1 MLMDAISINY
11 KELMDNLFDG
21 VCFVDNNKAIR
32 YWNKAAENITGF
44 TADEVLG
51 KVCRESILTFRDDEG
66 RNLCDALCPLEKPA
80 ADSSARET
88 ELYLHH
94 KDGRRIPVAIRITPI
109 RDSEGSITGVL
120 ELFSDISSKSATL
133 LKIKELEKLSMTD
146 TLTMLANRRCIQI
159 ELESRLQELARFNW
173 PFAVLYMDIDHFK
186 NINDTYGHD
195 TGDAV
200 LKTVA
205 DALVASVRPF
215 DLMGRWG
222 GEEFIGIMRNVD
234 EKGLYHIGDRLRQ
247 LVAASYVAIDQKK
260 ISVTV
265 SAGGTM
271 AKTDDTVEE
280 VVKRADELMFKSK
293 ATGRNCLTISD

>member
-1 MLMDAISINY
+1 MDEIGINY

-21 VCFVDNNKAIR
+21 VCFVDSNKAIR

-51 KVCRESILTFRDDEG
+51 KICSESILSFRDDEG
-66 RNLCDALCPLEKPA
+66 RNICEALCPLDKPA
-80 ADSSARET
+80 ADSSARES

-109 RDSEGSITGVL
+109 RDSAGSIMGVL

-133 LKIKELEKLSMTD
+133 LRIKELEKLSLTD
-146 TLTMLANRRCIQI
+146 TLTMLANRRYIQM
-159 ELESRLQELARFNW
+159 ELESRLQELSRFNW

-195 TGDAV
+195 VGDAV

-215 DLMGRWG
+215 DLIGRWG
-222 GEEFIGIMRNVD
+222 GEEFVGIMRNVD
-234 EKGLYHIGDRLRQ
+234 EEGLYLIGDRLRQ
-247 LVAASYVAIDQKK
+247 LVEAASVVIDQKK

-265 SAGGTM
+265 SAGGVM
-271 AKTDDTVEE
+271 AKTDDTVAELI
-280 VVKRADELMFKSK
+280 KRADELMFKSK
-293 ATGRNCLTISD
+293 AAGRNCLTIS

>member
-1 MLMDAISINY
+1 MDEIGINY

-21 VCFVDNNKAIR
+21 VCFVDSNKAIR

-51 KVCRESILTFRDDEG
+51 KICSESILSFRDDEG
-66 RNLCDALCPLEKPA
+66 RNICEALCPLDKPA
-80 ADSSARET
+80 ADSSARES

-109 RDSEGSITGVL
+109 RDSAGSIMGVL

-133 LKIKELEKLSMTD
+133 LRIKELEKLSLTD
-146 TLTMLANRRCIQI
+146 TLTMLANRRYIQM
-159 ELESRLQELARFNW
+159 ELESRLQELSRFNW

-186 NINDTYGHD
+186 NINDTYGHGV
-195 TGDAV
+195 GDAV

-215 DLMGRWG
+215 DLIGRWG
-222 GEEFIGIMRNVD
+222 GEEFVGIMRNVD
-234 EKGLYHIGDRLRQ
+234 EEGLYLIGDRLRQ
-247 LVAASYVAIDQKK
+247 LVEAASVVIDQKK

-265 SAGGTM
+265 SAGGVM
-271 AKTDDTVEE
+271 AKTDDTVAELI
-280 VVKRADELMFKSK
+280 KRADELMFKSK
-293 ATGRNCLTISD
+293 AAGRNCLTIS

>member
-1 MLMDAISINY
+1 MDEIGINY

-21 VCFVDNNKAIR
+21 VCFVDSNKAIR

-51 KVCRESILTFRDDEG
+51 KICSESILSFRDDEG
-66 RNLCDALCPLEKPA
+66 RDICEALCPLDKPA
-80 ADSSARET
+80 ADSSARES

-109 RDSEGSITGVL
+109 RDSAGSIIGVL

-133 LKIKELEKLSMTD
+133 LRIKELEKLSLTD
-146 TLTMLANRRCIQI
+146 TLTMLANRRYIQM
-159 ELESRLQELARFNW
+159 ELESRLQELSRFNW

-186 NINDTYGHD
+186 NINDTYGHGV
-195 TGDAV
+195 GDVV

-215 DLMGRWG
+215 DLIGRWG
-222 GEEFIGIMRNVD
+222 GEEFVGIMRNVD
-234 EKGLYHIGDRLRQ
+234 EEGLYLIGDRLRQ
-247 LVAASYVAIDQKK
+247 LVEAASVVIDQKK

-265 SAGGTM
+265 SAGGVM
-271 AKTDDTVEE
+271 AKTDDTVAELI
-280 VVKRADELMFKSK
+280 KRADELMFKSK
-293 ATGRNCLTISD
+293 AAGRNCLTIS

>member
-1 MLMDAISINY
+1 MDAMGINY

-21 VCFVDNNKAIR
+21 VCFVDKNKAIR

-51 KVCRESILTFRDDEG
+51 KLCSESILTFRDHEG
-66 RNLCDALCPLEKPA
+66 RDVCNALCPLENPVT
-80 ADSSARET
+80 DSSAREA

-109 RDSEGSITGVL
+109 RDPEGSIIGVL

-146 TLTMLANRRCIQI
+146 TLTMLANRRYIQI
-159 ELESRLQELARFNW
+159 KLESRLQELARFNW

-186 NINDTYGHD
+186 KINDTYGHNV
-195 TGDAV
+195 GDAV
-200 LKTVA
+200 LKSVA

-215 DLMGRWG
+215 DLIGRWG
-222 GEEFIGIMRNVD
+222 GEEFIGIVRNVD
-234 EKGLYHIGDRLRQ
+234 TKSLYHIGGRLRQ
-247 LVAASYVAIDQKK
+247 LVEASSVAIDQKK

-271 AKTDDTVEE
+271 AKTDDTIEE
-280 VVKRADELMFKSK
+280 IVKRADVLMFKSK
-293 ATGRNCLTISD
+293 AAGRNCLTISD

>member
-1 MLMDAISINY
+1 MDAISINY

-51 KVCRESILTFRDDEG
+51 KFCTESILTFRDDDG
-66 RNLCDALCPLEKPA
+66 RNLCDALCPLEKPG
-80 ADSSARET
+80 ADSSAREA

-109 RDSEGSITGVL
+109 RDSKGSIIGVL

-133 LKIKELEKLSMTD
+133 LRIKELEKLSLTD
-146 TLTMLANRRCIQI
+146 ALTMLANRRYIQM
-159 ELESRLQELARFNW
+159 ELASRFQELVRFNW

-195 TGDAV
+195 VGDAV
-200 LKTVA
+200 LKSVA
-205 DALVASVRPF
+205 DALVAGVRPF
-215 DLMGRWG
+215 DLIGRWG

-234 EKGLYHIGDRLRQ
+234 AKSLYHIGGRLRQ
-247 LVAASYVAIDQKK
+247 LVEASSVVTDQKK

-271 AKTDDTVEE
+271 AKSDDTMEE
-280 VVKRADELMFKSK
+280 IVKRADKLMFKSK
-293 ATGRNCLTISD
+293 AAGRNCLTISD

>member
-1 MLMDAISINY
+1 MDAMGINY

-21 VCFVDNNKAIR
+21 VCFVDKNKAVR

-51 KVCRESILTFRDDEG
+51 KLCSESILTFRDHEG
-66 RNLCDALCPLEKPA
+66 RDVCNALCPLENPVT
-80 ADSSARET
+80 DSSAREA

-109 RDSEGSITGVL
+109 RDPEGSIIGVL

-146 TLTMLANRRCIQI
+146 TLTMLANRRYIQI
-159 ELESRLQELARFNW
+159 KLESRLQELARFNW

-186 NINDTYGHD
+186 KINDTYGHNV
-195 TGDAV
+195 GDAV
-200 LKTVA
+200 LKSVA

-215 DLMGRWG
+215 DLIGRWG
-222 GEEFIGIMRNVD
+222 GEEFIGIVRNVD
-234 EKGLYHIGDRLRQ
+234 TKSLYHIGGRLRQ
-247 LVAASYVAIDQKK
+247 LVEASSVAIDQKK

-271 AKTDDTVEE
+271 AKTDDTIEE
-280 VVKRADELMFKSK
+280 IVKRADVLMFKSK
-293 ATGRNCLTISD
+293 AAGRNCLTISD